1 MDKEA
6 TSDPAYDI
14 PCADCKKSYVG
25 ETQKK
30 FITRKG
36 EHQKAVARQQGEKSV
51 LADHVIKTNHD
62 TPWDEAII
70 LRTNNN

>member
-25 ETQKK
+25 ETQRK

-36 EHQKAVARQQGEKSV
+36 EHQKAAARRQGE
-51 LADHVIKTNHD
+51 
-62 TPWDEAII
+62 
-70 LRTNNN
+70 

>member
-30 FITRKG
+30 IHNKKG
-36 EHQKAVARQQGEKSV
+36 EHQRAAARRQGE
-51 LADHVIKTNHD
+51 
-62 TPWDEAII
+62 
-70 LRTNNN
+70 